1 MSKILKNL
9 QNLINK
15 AQDGGGK
22 DRIASQHKK
31 GNLSARERINILLDE
46 HLSQ

>member
-1 MSKILKNL
+1 MRNTKNL

-15 AQDGGGK
+15 AQTGGGK

-31 GNLSARERINILLDE
+31 RKSLVPEKE
-46 HLSQ
+46 